1 MEFSVDLRS
10 LEMGSNFAVSTRTG
24 SPSTA

>member
-10 LEMGSNFAVSTRTG
+10 LEMGSNFAVSTRAAA
-24 SPSTA
+24 PSGA

>member
-10 LEMGSNFAVSTRTG
+10 LEMGSNFAVSTRTAA
-24 SPSTA
+24 PSAA